1 MEKHMDA
8 NTVISDWDRV
18 LLDVAEE
25 DNTVIIEL
33 SGEPVAVLLPL
44 HQYRRLQRTHE
55 ITDSLEN
62 YRSPDRRRTE
72 IRDEIA
78 D

>member
-8 NTVISDWDRV
+8 NTVIADWDRM
-18 LLDVAEE
+18 LLDVAED
-25 DNTVIIEL
+25 DNTIIIEQ

-44 HQYRRLQRTHE
+44 HLYRHLQRTHE
-55 ITDSLEN
+55 ITDPLEN
-62 YRSPDRRRTE
+62 YRSTGRRTE
-72 IRDEIA
+72 IRDELA

>member
-8 NTVISDWDRV
+8 NTVIADWDRV
-18 LLDVAEE
+18 LLDVAED
-25 DNTVIIEL
+25 DNTIIIEQF
-33 SGEPVAVLLPL
+33 GESVAVLLPL
-44 HQYRRLQRTHE
+44 HLYRHLQRTHE

-62 YRSPDRRRTE
+62 YHSIGRRTE